1 MNGVVQTP
9 TCALRRCRTPAH
21 DVPTIARANPHQ
33 RQRDRTAGNQQN
45 AAPQPR
51 HWNINRGC
59 RQADTRPNPSTSP
72 PSPCVSH
79 PDGAERRA
87 QHPKPGV
94 PTRTRPTVTTCP
106 TMATSPTNRWHRRP
120 WKPTQQLRAVRQR
133 RRIDTQTFDTRTINT
148 TVRQRTQA
156 SHRALTRRANA
167 KERAGTI
174 SNRKTGAKKRAPPG
188 VPGGAHEAGGDLL
201 SRGAVSSATR
211 A

>member
-1 MNGVVQTP
+1 
-9 TCALRRCRTPAH
+9 
-21 DVPTIARANPHQ
+21 
-33 RQRDRTAGNQQN
+33 
-45 AAPQPR
+45 
-51 HWNINRGC
+51 
-59 RQADTRPNPSTSP
+59 
-72 PSPCVSH
+72 
-79 PDGAERRA
+79 
-87 QHPKPGV
+87 
-94 PTRTRPTVTTCP
+94 VTTCP

-120 WKPTQQLRAVRQR
+120 WKPTRQLRAVRQR

-156 SHRALTRRANA
+156 SHRALTRGANA